1 MARPSH
7 RLQDVVQLALLSCE
21 ALVEQNAEDEH
32 VSIMLKPVPRP
43 ALSSWSAF
51 EAATGLRITSPRP
64 PVPMRTIAG
73 VASRSYYLSMRAIDR
88 AKSGRTGPA
97 GDDQA

>member
-1 MARPSH
+1 
-7 RLQDVVQLALLSCE
+7 
-21 ALVEQNAEDEH
+21 
-32 VSIMLKPVPRP
+32 MLKPVPRP

-64 PVPMRTIAG
+64 PVPMRTVAG

-88 AKSGRTGPA
+88 AKTGRTGPA